1 MLETEKK
8 CCLKY
13 LCVFVCT
20 LSHRMLQVAN
30 SGGLGS
36 VNADLA
42 MCLLLAW
49 VICYFCIFKGVKT
62 TGKVS

>member
-1 MLETEKK
+1 M
-8 CCLKY
+8 
-13 LCVFVCT
+13 CVFVCT